1 MPAKRRVRLVDIAEK
16 CGVSANTVS
25 HALNDK
31 DDISEETKAYIRK
44 TADSMG
50 YIHNSSASFMRS
62 GKTKSIA
69 IIVGDISNPHFSIM
83 IKEIE
88 SSARKKGYTAFVL
101 NTDENEK
108 LEKDAIVTALSKNAD
123 GIILCPV
130 QKTTN
135 NIDFLIKSGVPFA
148 LIGRRF
154 EDRKTNYVVC
164 DDIHSGF
171 IAAKYVLERNKERIA
186 VLNAPLHISSAKERL
201 EGVKECFAENNKKL
215 NERDIYT
222 IDVSQTNN
230 SEIINEIAD
239 KNYDAVICFSD
250 MIALEL
256 LSCIKREIDIVSF
269 DNIVSKFPM
278 PYNFKSITSSKTKM
292 SHEAMDILLN
302 AIDGENEIKEV
313 ILPTKLS

>member
-1 MPAKRRVRLVDIAEK
+1 MSAKRRVRLVDIAEK
-16 CGVSANTVS
+16 CGVSVNTVS

-130 QKTTN
+130 QQTSN
-135 NIDFLIKSGVPFA
+135 NIDFLIKSGVPFT

-154 EDRKTNYVVC
+154 NDRKTNYVVC
-164 DDIHSGF
+164 DDIHSGY
-171 IAAKYVLERNKERIA
+171 IAAKYVLDRNKDKIA
-186 VLNAPLHISSAKERL
+186 VLNAPKHISSAKERL
-201 EGVKECFAENNKKL
+201 EGVRECFAENNKKL
-215 NERDIYT
+215 NEKDIYT
-222 IDVSQTNN
+222 LDVSQTNH
-230 SEIINEIAD
+230 SATINEIAN

-250 MIALEL
+250 IIALEL
-256 LSCIKREIDIVSF
+256 LTCANKDMDIVSF

-278 PYNFKSITSSKTKM
+278 PYKFKSITSSKTKM

-302 AIDGENEIKEV
+302 AIDGETEIKEV
-313 ILPTKLS
+313 VLPTKLS